1 METTSR
7 ARYRIALKP
16 ASAPSRTSKT
26 MLSPPNG
33 PRAGAR
39 LTRGSTGRVGGR
51 SAPDPVATKCRDR
64 LLPDS
69 HARTPGHSS
78 TLSWPDACSRTL
90 DGPSLPHH
98 ATSARNRHHQ
108 HHGDSNTIDGYLV
121 GLTEVMQRVIS
132 DAPHH
137 RGTARSGRANQASRG
152 LPMQHIATW
161 PNESDRTMTSPAS
174 TCRDIRPRLIGAT
187 RTTPIDL
194 QSTRNVPA
202 GSVFEVLV
210 SFANYGGRR
219 DTTTVVRQ
227 RHRPRAP
234 GRPTG
239 RSDRH
244 QIYAME
250 RTLHAAAQRLRLAPS
265 ATRQSLPNREHF
277 WPRGSHR
284 QLFLVQRGM
293 RSVARLAPGHTPTA
307 SGAPPT
313 KLAPSTPG
321 DCQVPIHTLAARALR
336 ACPTTSGEPRQTV
349 GRQHPASRR
358 PAPLATISPAS
369 RASRRSVATMP
380 TCPTQ
385 LVRGQATGSACAWT
399 GDWLSHAVSSATS
412 ATSATSHADTRSA
425 SPPLVSDHA
434 HGWSGIPRRDRAPLL
449 HPPAGRFPPSSPTLD
464 RDSPTKRPRALSP
477 TTTHHQT
484 HP

>member
-1 METTSR
+1 
-7 ARYRIALKP
+7 
-16 ASAPSRTSKT
+16 
-26 MLSPPNG
+26 
-33 PRAGAR
+33 
-39 LTRGSTGRVGGR
+39 
-51 SAPDPVATKCRDR
+51 
-64 LLPDS
+64 
-69 HARTPGHSS
+69 
-78 TLSWPDACSRTL
+78 
-90 DGPSLPHH
+90 
-98 ATSARNRHHQ
+98 
-108 HHGDSNTIDGYLV
+108 
-121 GLTEVMQRVIS
+121 
-132 DAPHH
+132 
-137 RGTARSGRANQASRG
+137 
-152 LPMQHIATW
+152 MQHIATW

-449 HPPAGRFPPSSPTLD
+449 HPRPAAS
-464 RDSPTKRPRALSP
+464 RPRPPRSTGTARRSAPVRSRQRPL
-477 TTTHHQT
+477 TTRHTRDAARPSRCLAVSQLT
-484 HP
+484 ITLHPARS